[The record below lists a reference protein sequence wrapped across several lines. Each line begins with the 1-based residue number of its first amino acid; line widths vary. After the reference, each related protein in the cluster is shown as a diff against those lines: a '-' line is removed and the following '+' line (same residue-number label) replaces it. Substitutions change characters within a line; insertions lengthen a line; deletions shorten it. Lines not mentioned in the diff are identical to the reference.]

1 MKITYSPINYNY
13 TYNNYKRNNVP
24 TFKAN
29 PANISKETLAK
40 FIEKDYSI
48 KQISDELGLDRYHV
62 YTYLKK
68 NNLQTS
74 AMKEY
79 EELKDNIVYHLE
91 RGETM
96 SEIKAQYDYMDKDKI
111 KQAIQ
116 TVLNKKDEL
125 ELKEIGR
132 QNRAIRI
139 QKIKDLILQGDMR
152 INSKT
157 IPSGAMILSKKEK
170 GDILREIKRE
180 RKETLKEK
188 ILDMISNGID
198 RHKISQ
204 NIRSSRYLIS
214 RHLEKEEI
222 QEAKQKDLKAKF
234 DLIKTYAYKGYE
246 IDEISKELKISKS
259 RIFGIMHQYNYKK
272 QYLIDRDNGR
282 AKLTLKYRQ
291 EGMSDEEI
299 AQKFNI
305 TLKTLQ
311 RIIRKYG
318 QNV

>member
-1 MKITYSPINYNY
+1 MFVMKITYSPINYIY

-48 KQISDELGLDRYHV
+48 KQIADELGIDRYHV

-125 ELKEIGR
+125 EIKEIGKK
-132 QNRAIRI
+132 NRKERI
-139 QKIKDLILQGDMR
+139 EKIKESMIKSNQD
-152 INSKT
+152 T
-157 IPSGAMILSKKEK
+157 IPSGYMKLKPAERIELLTDVEREKLKLMPDFNQEEFEEMIQQLKTPVK
-170 GDILREIKRE
+170 GE
-180 RKETLKEK
+180 RKKLQLFKEF
-188 ILDMISNGID
+188 
-198 RHKISQ
+198 H
-204 NIRSSRYLIS
+204 
-214 RHLEKEEI
+214 
-222 QEAKQKDLKAKF
+222 
-234 DLIKTYAYKGYE
+234 LIKSYISKGYNLLD
-246 IDEISKELKISKS
+246 IGKVLKMPTAKI
-259 RIFGIMHQYNYKK
+259 RGIFHSFGYEKRYIR
-272 QYLIDRDNGR
+272 DRDVAR
-282 AKLTLKYRQ
+282 TKLAFQYR
-291 EGMSDEEI
+291 ETGMSDEEI
-299 AQKFNI
+299 AQKFSI

-311 RIIRKYG
+311 RVIRKYE